1 MDIEEVLELADHLI
15 FTKTGKHL
23 VHLQQAILRGTIQ
36 NCTYSEIAED
46 HYASESHVKWVG
58 SELWKI
64 ISEELGETVK
74 KSNFRAIFE
83 KGRIYKNHQSAIVKN
98 ITGENVTVNNHLN
111 VSCKTERAKAQQQN
125 ESNLNDPQTTLNQ
138 PHIDLNDAPKITKFY
153 DRTQELSTLEKW
165 MIEDGV
171 QLITLLGLSGIG
183 KTTLSLH
190 LIDGIKTNFDYI
202 IYRSLSFAPTL
213 DETLTN
219 LLEIFCNQ
227 DKIEIPLKLETKL
240 SQLFNYLRQY
250 RCLII
255 LDDIQM
261 LFCQGQFAGHYQSG
275 YDNYQLFYKKIA
287 EVCHQSCVIL
297 NSWEKPREIEKIEFE
312 NRPVRTL
319 ILGSLS
325 LAAQDIFRD
334 KNLSNPETWDILIN
348 TYQGNPLWLGMIATL
363 IQELFNSRVIEF
375 LYYDEPILCD
385 SLQEQLKLHFQR
397 LSPQEKTVITVLSNS
412 PESLNLQSVLTQTK
426 LSNSELLNTIQ
437 SLIRRFL
444 VVREEK
450 DNMTFFIVNPLLKE
464 YVKRV

>member
-1 MDIEEVLELADHLI
+1 MDIEEFLELADNLI

-23 VHLQQAILRGTIQ
+23 DHLQQAILRGTIQ

-83 KGRIYKNHQSAIVKN
+83 KGRIYKNKISSAIV
-98 ITGENVTVNNHLN
+98 GETVTVHHINIC
-111 VSCKTERAKAQQQN
+111 SEPERAKAQQQKQ
-125 ESNLNDPQTTLNQ
+125 SHLNDPKTTTNQ
-138 PHIDLNDAPKITKFY
+138 PYINLNDAPKITKFY

-165 MIEDGV
+165 IIEDKV
-171 QLITLLGLSGIG
+171 QLINLLGLSGIG

-190 LIDGIKTNFDYI
+190 LIDRIKSNFDYI
-202 IYRSLSFAPTL
+202 IYRSLSFSPTL

-227 DKIEIPLKLETKL
+227 NKIEIPLKLETKF

-261 LFCQGQFAGHYQSG
+261 LFCEGQLAGHYQSG
-275 YDNYQLFYKKIA
+275 YENYQLFYKKIA
-287 EVCHQSCVIL
+287 EVCHQSCVML
-297 NSWEKPREIEKIEFE
+297 NSWEKPREIEKIELE

-319 ILGSLS
+319 ILGSLG

-334 KNLSNPETWDILIN
+334 KNLSNSETWDILIN
-348 TYQGNPLWLGMIATL
+348 TYPGNPLWLGMIATL
-363 IQELFNSRVIEF
+363 IQELFNSRVTEF

-385 SLQEQLKLHFQR
+385 SLQEQLKLYFQR
-397 LSPQEKTVITVLSNS
+397 LSPEEKMLITVLSNS
-412 PESLNLQSVLTQTK
+412 PEISNLQSLSTHSK
-426 LSNSELLNTIQ
+426 LSISELLNTIQ
-437 SLIRRFL
+437 SLIKRFL
-444 VVREEK
+444 VVTEEK

>member
-23 VHLQQAILRGTIQ
+23 DHLQQAILRGTIQ

-74 KSNFRAIFE
+74 KSNFRAILE
-83 KGRIYKNHQSAIVKN
+83 KGRIYKNKISSAIV
-98 ITGENVTVNNHLN
+98 GETVTVHHINIC
-111 VSCKTERAKAQQQN
+111 SESERAKAQQQN
-125 ESNLNDPQTTLNQ
+125 ESNLNDPQTTLNR

-165 MIEDGV
+165 IIEDRV

-190 LIDGIKTNFDYI
+190 LIDEIKNNFDYI
-202 IYRSLSFAPTL
+202 IYRSLGFTPTL

-219 LLEIFCNQ
+219 LLEIFGNQ
-227 DKIEIPLKLETKL
+227 DKTEVPLKLETKL

-261 LFCQGQFAGHYQSG
+261 LFCEGQLAGHYQSG
-275 YDNYQLFYKKIA
+275 YENYQLFYKKIA

>member
-23 VHLQQAILRGTIQ
+23 DHLQQAILRGTIQ

-58 SELWKI
+58 SELWKM

-83 KGRIYKNHQSAIVKN
+83 KGRIYKNKISSAIV
-98 ITGENVTVNNHLN
+98 GETVTVHHINIC
-111 VSCKTERAKAQQQN
+111 SESESAKAQQQN
-125 ESNLNDPQTTLNQ
+125 KSNLNDLQTTLNQ
-138 PHIDLNDAPKITKFY
+138 LHIDLNDAPKITKFY

-165 MIEDGV
+165 IIEDGV
-171 QLITLLGLSGIG
+171 QLITILGLSGIG
-183 KTTLSLH
+183 KTSLSLH
-190 LIDGIKTNFDYI
+190 LIDKIQNNFDYI
-202 IYRSLSFAPTL
+202 IYRSLGFAPTL

-219 LLEIFCNQ
+219 LLKIFCNQ
-227 DKIEIPLKLETKL
+227 NKIEIPLKLETKF

-261 LFCQGQFAGHYQSG
+261 LFCEGQLAGYYQSG
-275 YDNYQLFYKKIA
+275 YENYQLFYKKIA

>member
-1 MDIEEVLELADHLI
+1 
-15 FTKTGKHL
+15 
-23 VHLQQAILRGTIQ
+23 
-36 NCTYSEIAED
+36 
-46 HYASESHVKWVG
+46 
-58 SELWKI
+58 
-64 ISEELGETVK
+64 
-74 KSNFRAIFE
+74 
-83 KGRIYKNHQSAIVKN
+83 
-98 ITGENVTVNNHLN
+98 
-111 VSCKTERAKAQQQN
+111 
-125 ESNLNDPQTTLNQ
+125 
-138 PHIDLNDAPKITKFY
+138 
-153 DRTQELSTLEKW
+153 
-165 MIEDGV
+165 MIEDKV

-261 LFCQGQFAGHYQSG
+261 LFCEGQLAGYYQSG
-275 YDNYQLFYKKIA
+275 YENYQLFYKKIA

-297 NSWEKPREIEKIEFE
+297 NSWENPREIEKIEFE